1 MVERNLC
8 ATDSIVF
15 MTGLVV
21 SECSYSCLLWW
32 QECLDLVILLSS
44 LTDSQTPQKSRTQS
58 VVQPWYSEQVNVQST
73 VIDSHW
79 LYYKKVSPELHNQ
92 HTWSGWQTDKQSA
105 DIASERESMKMT
117 LYGLVSQSDQ
127 WRLSLGWRGGWLQTT
142 VDIQERMV
150 GFSKRGIS
158 GKSMDDRNQDDEGEL
173 EIQDKDSL
181 LIDCWSF

>member
-1 MVERNLC
+1 
-8 ATDSIVF
+8 
-15 MTGLVV
+15 
-21 SECSYSCLLWW
+21 
-32 QECLDLVILLSS
+32 
-44 LTDSQTPQKSRTQS
+44 
-58 VVQPWYSEQVNVQST
+58 
-73 VIDSHW
+73 
-79 LYYKKVSPELHNQ
+79 
-92 HTWSGWQTDKQSA
+92 
-105 DIASERESMKMT
+105 MT